1 MIYPYEKKYSK
12 ETLGPLKKNM
22 LKWPSKKT
30 ETDSPLSQNILKG
43 ERMN

>member
-1 MIYPYEKKYSK
+1 MKKIFK
-12 ETLGPLKKNM
+12 RDFGAIEKNM

-30 ETDSPLSQNILKG
+30 ESDSPLSQNILKG